1 MTRPLSQLREGRDL
15 PTQLIK
21 LVNELRRFAYRGPG
35 VFIAP
40 SDEEIAAFSCVA
52 VAQDTGNVVLARADG
67 TNYATG
73 VLAQAVTV
81 GELAV
86 VVSLGSVPGA
96 VSGRAANDAVWVGPD
111 GTLVFAAPGAGN
123 YVQPIAVCTNATDI
137 YVRPEA
143 PVI

>member
-1 MTRPLSQLREGRDL
+1 MTRPLPELHQGRDL

-21 LVNELRRFAYRGPG
+21 LTNELRRYAYRGPG
-35 VFIAP
+35 VSVSV
-40 SDEEIAAFSCVA
+40 SDENIVAFSCVA
-52 VAQDTGNVVLARADG
+52 VSPTTGNVVLARADG

-73 VLAQAVTV
+73 VLIQSVVV
-81 GELAV
+81 GELAI
-86 VVSLGSVPGA
+86 VVSLGSVVGA
-96 VSGRAANDAVWVGPD
+96 VTGRAANDAVWTGPA

-123 YVQPIAVCTNATDI
+123 YVQPIAVCVNATDI